1 MADFI
6 SDFGS
11 GLAGNVL
18 PTGDILNRKIDFQR
32 EKFLKGISSTKHG
45 KKEDPTYIYF
55 KFMFDFGNNSL
66 IDEETFLAPSPLFR
80 SYSSTGVSNINSSIQ
95 DLESRT
101 LEALR
106 NGRNPDD
113 ISGISN
119 DIENLTNSGF
129 GTNQDYFYGSK
140 GKIPSRANYGFFPAN
155 APLAYMGAQQFL
167 YQRSIKRQ
175 EMLEAFKRGLDFVN
189 KNCPY
194 YFQNVSG
201 LDQLLKTDI
210 KNYHKKGGAP
220 KRAGTLTID
229 CLESIDMRIF
239 GLSELYRKAIYD
251 YTYHRVM
258 LPENLRKFRMWLI
271 VTEIRNIQLTYGI
284 NDILNPFQ
292 IPSVAQAAN
301 FLDSFNTQTGLLN
314 NTEGLLQRSTN
325 TEDPGNDKFGSYT
338 LGPYAFIYQFDQCE
352 FDFDETFPSYSSID
366 NKGGP
371 AVSSKFKIHVGRVRD
386 HKIQF
391 NQLAD
396 IIQKNDNIKS
406 MVISD
411 VWGNPQSDY
420 QNSDYVNSAGIG
432 DAFLQSGPNAG
443 QFAAELASNF
453 INNTV
458 ADLANQGVSIV
469 QSALL
474 GNIYGLGGVNLG
486 QSLSSAQSLI
496 STLQAGIP
504 NPFQDNTPQARG
516 LGGPTE
522 RQYPVINSDVYPD
535 GTGQQGQNLG
545 NVLPDS
551 AGNGS
556 ILQDDV
562 YNNVPGSDL
571 GLPDRQYPTVS
582 TDEYSNVP
590 GADLGV
596 PQRVYPG
603 INTDIY
609 GNVPGTDLGAPE
621 RQYPSLN
628 SDEYNNVPGSDLGV
642 PQRVYPD
649 INDDVYNNVP
659 GNDLGA
665 PQRQYPP
672 VTSNDEYSDVP
683 GDDLGVPFRTYSAP
697 KGDVYPDVPGSDLG
711 APLRQYSA
719 PPPGD
724 EYKGVPGSDLGVG
737 DRIYPEP
744 KGDVYPGV
752 PGPDL
757 GAPERQYKTPPPTDE
772 YKEVPGKDLGP
783 LGRIY
788 DEAKGDVYSGVPGPD
803 LGAPERQYKTPPPKD
818 EYAGVPGKDLGPLG
832 RIYDEA
838 KGDVY
843 SGVPGPDL
851 GAPERQYKTPP
862 PKDEYTGV
870 PGGDLGPS
878 LRVYKN
884 PEGDTDLYN
893 NVPGQ
898 DLGLRERE
906 YPGITAKEYEFPLI
920 KEQNLGDVYP
930 EDKTPNSKPINE
942 NNVSGGSFN
951 YTNIAGANSD
961 AIPFKN
967 TSDSSG
973 SSNSQQPLIGDVYPD
988 VPGYNLGGSDRI
1000 YPRPFGG
1007 AGYTDTQ
1014 TNPIQ
1019 LGRVYPKTN
1028 NSENLDN

>member
-80 SYSSTGVSNINSSIQ
+80 SYSKSGSSNINRDIQ
-95 DLESRT
+95 DLEART
-101 LEALR
+101 LDALR
-106 NGRNPDD
+106 SGRNPADVP
-113 ISGISN
+113 GISS
-119 DIENLTNSGF
+119 DIENFTNSGF
-129 GTNQDYFYGSK
+129 GTSQDFFYGSK
-140 GKIPSRANYGFFPAN
+140 GKVQSRANYGFFPSN
-155 APLAYMGAQQFL
+155 PPLAYMGAQQFL
-167 YQRSIKRQ
+167 FQRSVKRQ

-189 KNCPY
+189 RNCPY
-194 YFQNVSG
+194 YFQSVSG

-314 NTEGLLQRSTN
+314 NTDGLLQRSTN
-325 TEDPGNDKFGSYT
+325 VEDPGNDKFGSYT
-338 LGPYAFIYQFDQCE
+338 LGPYAFIYQFDHCE

-366 NKGGP
+366 NKGGAP
-371 AVSSKFKIHVGRVRD
+371 VSSKFKIHVGRVKD

-396 IIQKNDNIKS
+396 VIQKNDNIKS

-411 VWGNPQSDY
+411 VWGSPTSPY

-432 DAFLQSGPNAG
+432 DAFLESGPNAG

-458 ADLANQGVSIV
+458 ADLTNQGVSIV
-469 QSALL
+469 QGALL
-474 GNIYGLGGVNLG
+474 GNIYGLGGINAG
-486 QSLSSAQSLI
+486 QALSSAQSLI
-496 STLQAGIP
+496 NTIQNGIP
-504 NPFQDNTPQARG
+504 NPFEDNTPQARG

-522 RQYPVINSDVYPD
+522 RQYPTINSDVYPN
-535 GTGQQGQNLG
+535 GSSQPGQNLG
-545 NVLPDS
+545 NVLPTNS
-551 AGNGS
+551 GGGS
-556 ILQDDV
+556 NLQDDV

-582 TDEYSNVP
+582 TDEYGNVP

-596 PQRVYPG
+596 PQRVYPT
-603 INTDIY
+603 INSDVY
-609 GNVPGTDLGAPE
+609 GGVPGNDLGVPE

-628 SDEYNNVPGSDLGV
+628 SDEYNNVPGNDLGV
-642 PQRVYPD
+642 PQRVYPT
-649 INDDVYNNVP
+649 INDDIYSTVP
-659 GNDLGA
+659 GPDLGV
-665 PQRQYPP
+665 PQRQYPS
-672 VTSNDEYSDVP
+672 VSNNDEYSDVP
-683 GDDLGVPFRTYSAP
+683 GADLGVPERVYSKPSGDVYPDVPGSDLGLPLRQYSAPPSGDEYKDVPGKDLGVIDRVYSEP

-711 APLRQYSA
+711 GQDREYKT

-724 EYKGVPGSDLGVG
+724 EYP
-737 DRIYPEP
+737 
-744 KGDVYPGV
+744 
-752 PGPDL
+752 
-757 GAPERQYKTPPPTDE
+757 
-772 YKEVPGKDLGP
+772 EVPGKDSGP

-788 DEAKGDVYSGVPGPD
+788 DEPKGDVYPSVPGPD
-803 LGAPERQYKTPPPKD
+803 LGGSERMYSTPPPKD
-818 EYAGVPGKDLGPLG
+818 EYLGVPGEDLGALLRVYKTPDGDIDLYDDVPGKDLGPRG
-832 RIYDEA
+832 
-838 KGDVY
+838 
-843 SGVPGPDL
+843 
-851 GAPERQYKTPP
+851 
-862 PKDEYTGV
+862 
-870 PGGDLGPS
+870 
-878 LRVYKN
+878 
-884 PEGDTDLYN
+884 
-893 NVPGQ
+893 
-898 DLGLRERE
+898 RE
-906 YPGITAKEYEFPLI
+906 YPRIVAKEYEFPII
-920 KEQNLGDVYP
+920 KEQDLGKVY
-930 EDKTPNSKPINE
+930 EKDSIANSRPVDE
-942 NNVSGGSFN
+942 NNISGRSFN
-951 YTNIAGANSD
+951 YSNIAGANAD
-961 AIPFKN
+961 AISIDGSLNSEGNF
-967 TSDSSG
+967 TSEG
-973 SSNSQQPLIGDVYPD
+973 SSIGDVYNN
-988 VPGYNLGGSDRI
+988 VPGSDLGLPGRRYPTVIANVYDKPSQISNQNLGKI
-1000 YPRPFGG
+1000 YP
-1007 AGYTDTQ
+1007 T
-1014 TNPIQ
+1014 
-1019 LGRVYPKTN
+1019 
-1028 NSENLDN
+1028 EE